1 MPYFYL
7 DDIATADVAFEA
19 WGETKEEMF
28 IAAAEASMNVMV
40 EDLNTIDAYENKR
53 FHFAS
58 ESIEMLLFDLLQ
70 ELIYFKD
77 AEQLLI
83 RIHKVSIL
91 KIDGHFVLN
100 ADAYGETI
108 DPRKHELNADV
119 KAVTLHRYRVEESE
133 KGWRA
138 SVVLDI

>member
-108 DPRKHELNADV
+108 DPPKHELNADG